1 MSLENYAFHLSFQI
15 YGHKTVNSLI
25 TFFFIPN
32 YYSSFNLQLL
42 FIHSFSVMISLTRAE
57 PNFISL
63 KQLLVL
69 LILFNLFLFH

>member
-1 MSLENYAFHLSFQI
+1 MILENYAFHLSFQI

-25 TFFFIPN
+25 IPN

-42 FIHSFSVMISLTRAE
+42 FIPSFSVMISLTRAE
-57 PNFISL
+57 PNFISH

-69 LILFNLFLFH
+69 LILFYLFLFH